1 MTGLR
6 IPDGFL
12 KIQIPESHSS
22 PTESAWEAGG
32 VCLLDVLG
40 PGAQGSSAPVLTP
53 REFPGHVFFLF
64 FFFLEGGLEG
74 QQGNSQKGNTVMT

>member
-64 FFFLEGGLEG
+64 FFFWRVGWR
-74 QQGNSQKGNTVMT
+74 GNREIVRRGTP